1 VSQPIRVGVLV
12 SGNGSNLQALID
24 ASAARD
30 YPARISLVISN
41 NPSAFALRRAQQ
53 ANIPTIVLEHGS
65 FATRDQFEDALLQAL
80 QKHDVQLLCLAGF
93 MRLLSPRF
101 LRLFRGQVL
110 NIHPAL
116 LPSFP
121 GLHAPRQALAH
132 GVKISGCTVHFV
144 DEGTDTGPI
153 ILQAA
158 VPVLPGDDEAA
169 LAARI
174 LQEEHFI
181 YPTAVRWVAEG
192 AVSLNGRMVRVQGEP
207 EISDHA
213 LRNPGRRVP

>member
-1 VSQPIRVGVLV
+1 MSQRVRVGVLV

-24 ASAARD
+24 ASAAPD
-30 YPARISLVISN
+30 YPARISVVISN
-41 NPSAFALRRAQQ
+41 SAGAFALRRAQQ
-53 ANIPTIVLEHGS
+53 ANIPATVLEHGS

-80 QKHDVQLLCLAGF
+80 VKHEVELLCLAGF

-101 LRLFRGQVL
+101 LRLFNGQVL

-144 DEGTDTGPI
+144 DERLDAGPI

-158 VPVLPGDDEAA
+158 VPVLADDTEES

-174 LQEEHFI
+174 LEQEHRI
-181 YPTAVRWVAEG
+181 YSNAIRIILSESW
-192 AVSLNGRMVRVQGEP
+192 R
-207 EISDHA
+207 ID
-213 LRNPGRRVP
+213 GRRVVVW